1 MLMRRANRNNWV
13 YSGFTLVELLVVIA
27 IIGVLAGLLLPA
39 IQQAREAARRMTCSS
54 NLRQFGIALTNYEYT
69 YKILPPS
76 RISLT
81 GPTFEQSWTSM
92 ILPFIEQMRAAA
104 NYDKNVNWYAR
115 VNDPQTTTQISLFR
129 CPSTDSRRSR
139 PPQSLYNGITAGT
152 RPADSP
158 IWGYCDYASINAV
171 RNSSFVVA
179 GLPSLQMREVLGAL
193 GRGPDGNLLA
203 SITDGLSNTAFLT
216 EDAGRP
222 VMFVN
227 GKRANNPRTGNPA
240 FGTSFTAD
248 GWGWAD
254 INGGMSIDGANRNGL
269 QNNNTG
275 QVGAFTPVNPVG
287 NCFINCTNDSEIYA
301 FHVGGTH
308 VVLGDAS
315 IQFLSSNMDPQAF
328 IALLTPAQNDE
339 VLAF

>member
-1 MLMRRANRNNWV
+1 MNKINKKIRLAA
-13 YSGFTLVELLVVIA
+13 GFTLVELLVVIA
-27 IIGVLAGLLLPA
+27 IIGILAGLLLPA
-39 IQQAREAARRMTCSS
+39 IQQAREAARRMSCSS
-54 NLRQFGIALTNYEYT
+54 NMRQFGIALMNYEYT

-76 RISLT
+76 RINLS
-81 GPTFEQSWTSM
+81 GPTFQQSWTSM

-104 NYDKNVNWYAR
+104 NYDKNLNWYAKI
-115 VNDPQTTTQISLFR
+115 NDSYTTSQISLFR
-129 CPSTDSRRSR
+129 CPSTDSTRSR
-139 PPQSLYNGITAGT
+139 PPQNLYTAITANT
-152 RPADSP
+152 RSTEMP

-179 GLPSLQMREVLGAL
+179 GLPSLQLREVLGAL

-203 SITDGLSNTAFLT
+203 SITDGLSNTAFLA

-222 VMFVN
+222 ILFIN
-227 GKRANNPRTGNPA
+227 GARANNPRTGNA
-240 FGTSFTAD
+240 FQTSFTSD

-254 INGGMSIDGANRNGL
+254 INGGMSIDGSNRNGL
-269 QNNNTG
+269 SNNPTG
-275 QVGAFTPVNPVG
+275 QIGAFTPVTPVG

-328 IALLTPAQNDE
+328 IALMTPAQNDE
-339 VLAF
+339 VIAF

>member
-1 MLMRRANRNNWV
+1 MVMKSNVRRSRGSA
-13 YSGFTLVELLVVIA
+13 GFTLVELLVVIA
-27 IIGVLAGLLLPA
+27 IIGILAGLLLPA
-39 IQQAREAARRMTCSS
+39 IQQAREAARRMSCSS
-54 NLRQFGIALTNYEYT
+54 NMRQFGIALINYEYT

-76 RISLT
+76 RISLS

-104 NYDKNVNWYAR
+104 NYDKNLNWYAR
-115 VNDPQTTTQISLFR
+115 VNDPHTTSQISLFR

-139 PPQSLYNGITAGT
+139 PPQNLYTAITRGT
-152 RPADSP
+152 RSTDSP

-179 GLPSLQMREVLGAL
+179 GLPSLGLREVLGAL
-193 GRGPDGNLLA
+193 GRGPDGVLLA
-203 SITDGLSNTAFLT
+203 AITDGLSNTAFLA

-222 VMFVN
+222 IMFVS
-227 GKRANNPRTGNPA
+227 GARANNPRVGNIA
-240 FGTSFTAD
+240 SGTSFTAD

-275 QVGAFTPVNPVG
+275 QVGNFTPVTPVG

-315 IQFLSSNMDPQAF
+315 IQFLSSTMDPQVF
-328 IALLTPAQNDE
+328 ISLMTPAQNDD
-339 VLAF
+339 ATGY

>member
-1 MLMRRANRNNWV
+1 MIIKDKVLRSRI
-13 YSGFTLVELLVVIA
+13 YKGFTLVELLVVIA
-27 IIGVLAGLLLPA
+27 IIGILAGLLLPA
-39 IQQAREAARRMTCSS
+39 IQQAREAARRMSCSS
-54 NLRQFGIALTNYEYT
+54 NMRQFGIALTNYEYT

-76 RISLT
+76 RIALS

-104 NYDKNVNWYAR
+104 SYDKNVNWYAR
-115 VNDPQTTTQISLFR
+115 VNDPHTTSQISLFR

-139 PPQSLYNGITAGT
+139 PPQNLYTAITGGT
-152 RPADSP
+152 RPSDSP

-179 GLPSLQMREVLGAL
+179 GLPSLQLREVLGAL

-203 SITDGLSNTAFLT
+203 SITDGLSNTAFLA

-222 VMFVN
+222 IVFVS
-227 GKRANNPRTGNPA
+227 GARANNPRVGNIA

-275 QVGAFTPVNPVG
+275 QTGNFTPVTPVG

-315 IQFLSSNMDPQAF
+315 VQFLGATMDPQVF
-328 IALLTPAQNDE
+328 IALMTPAQNDD
-339 VLAF
+339 ATGF